1 MFILFGIIVFGFNF
15 LLRLKVMDYI
25 DKINRSQILERERKN
40 FKLFENNLSKS

>member
-25 DKINRSQILERERKN
+25 DKINRSQILERKN